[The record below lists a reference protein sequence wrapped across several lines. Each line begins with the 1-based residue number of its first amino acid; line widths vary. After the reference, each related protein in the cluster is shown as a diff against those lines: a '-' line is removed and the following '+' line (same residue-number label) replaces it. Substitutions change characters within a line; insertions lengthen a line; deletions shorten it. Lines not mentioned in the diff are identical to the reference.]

1 MPATTV
7 GALSE
12 EKSAASSPTLPPGPQ
27 QFQLLLMQRACSL
40 QPLILP
46 DICLG
51 AVCQDKWTDLP
62 LGNSP
67 GVVTRTNHFAW
78 EHWLILF
85 FTYPLLDEAL

>member
-27 QFQLLLMQRACSL
+27 QFELLLMQHACSL

-46 DICLG
+46 DTHLG
-51 AVCQDKWTDLP
+51 AVCQDKWTDFT

-67 GVVTRTNHFAW
+67 GVVTSDRRNHCAW
-78 EHWLILF
+78 ESWLILF
-85 FTYPLLDEAL
+85 FSLTTC